1 MAKHFFAK
9 LFLCEHIVPLE
20 GKKSV
25 AVQHA
30 MLVGFLVL
38 LCLHKEVPSKEVV
51 YNRNLLHSRT
61 FYTIIITKTYQKN
74 QKEGHPMQLPDK
86 KYIASF
92 DIDAQNTFTPVCP
105 DELPVAEGDQIA
117 DELNAQAKFTSL
129 RLGSRDAHTM
139 DALWLSDA
147 EHAPLTPIEGHP
159 DLDVRWPAHAIIGTK
174 GFDFIAGL
182 DPKAYDFQIYKGIE
196 PDKHPYGACYHD
208 LKNTLSTG
216 AIEYLRCHGITTVI
230 CGGLAT
236 DYCVKNTVLQLKAAG
251 FDVIL
256 NKAACRGIA
265 PETITAAMDEMA
277 AAGVKFVECA
287 AELEA

>member
-1 MAKHFFAK
+1 
-9 LFLCEHIVPLE
+9 
-20 GKKSV
+20 
-25 AVQHA
+25 
-30 MLVGFLVL
+30 
-38 LCLHKEVPSKEVV
+38 
-51 YNRNLLHSRT
+51 
-61 FYTIIITKTYQKN
+61 
-74 QKEGHPMQLPDK
+74 MQLPDK

-105 DELPVAEGDQIA
+105 VELPVAEGDQIA
-117 DELNAQAKFTSL
+117 DELNAQAKFASL
-129 RLGSRDAHTM
+129 RLASRDAHTM

-216 AIEYLRCHGITTVI
+216 AIEFLRCHGITTVI

-265 PETITAAMDEMA
+265 PDPIAAAMEEMA
-277 AAGVKFVECA
+277 AAGVQFVECA
-287 AELEA
+287 AELKA